1 MPDGMKTYKL
11 KNLASVQ
18 TGPFGSQ
25 LHQKDYVKNG
35 TPILTVEHL
44 GENRILHND
53 LPCISEQDRERLKKY
68 SLLEGDIVFSR
79 VGSVDRRAYVR
90 KEEEGW
96 LFSGRCLRIRPDC
109 ELVDGKYL
117 SYYFGLEA
125 FKKYIRGIAVGAT
138 MPSLNTNI
146 LNEIVLQIPPLE
158 TQSRIASILSSL
170 DDKIELNLQMNKTL
184 EAIAQ
189 AIFKEWFVDFRFPG
203 FDGELVDGLPKG
215 WGKGKISDIAVV
227 TDCLHSKK
235 PEKVK
240 EETGFILLQLENI
253 VDGGILDLSN
263 KYYISEADYKKWI
276 SRIEISTGDCIITN
290 VGRVGAVAR
299 IPKNIKAALG
309 RNMTGIRLR
318 DGFPFPTFLIELLL
332 SDIINVEVSKKKDVG
347 TILEALNV
355 KNIPLLEFS
364 LPDYSVLMAFEKL
377 VSPIRN
383 RIELNQAENFNLSK
397 MRDTLLPKL
406 MSGKIRVP

>member
-11 KNLASVQ
+11 KNLVSVQ

-203 FDGELVDGLPKG
+203 FEGELLDGLPKG
-215 WGKGKISDIAVV
+215 WEKGKLSDIANIAIGR
-227 TDCLHSKK
+227 TPPRNEHKWFSKN
-235 PEKVK
+235 P
-240 EETGFILLQLENI
+240 ENI
-253 VDGGILDLSN
+253 
-263 KYYISEADYKKWI
+263 KWI
-276 SRIEISTGDCIITN
+276 SIKDMGTSGVYITDTSEYLTPEAKTTFRIPEISENTLILSFKLT
-290 VGRVGAVAR
+290 VGRISITTEKMLSNEAIAQIRSTFGVEFLYCYLANYRFDSLGSTSSIATAINSRTIKEMPVL
-299 IPKNIKAALG
+299 IPDHSVVTQFCAMVRPIFD
-309 RNMTGIRLR
+309 RIRLNSHEVM
-318 DGFPFPTFLIELLL
+318 T
-332 SDIINVEVSKKKDVG
+332 VE
-347 TILEALNV
+347 N
-355 KNIPLLEFS
+355 
-364 LPDYSVLMAFEKL
+364 
-377 VSPIRN
+377 IRN
-383 RIELNQAENFNLSK
+383 E
-397 MRDTLLPKL
+397 LLPKL
-406 MSGKIRVP
+406 MTGKIRVA